1 MCGILRMLRQRYK
14 SEGVAVNDVLKQ
26 YSKGHPLLS
35 LSIPLLEIVK
45 MKLAIATLLVGSA
58 AAFAPAATT
67 VRNTALNMAET
78 ATETKVRLCHLY
90 LKRRFLFAI
99 ANADENTKI
108 LYVKKI

>member
-1 MCGILRMLRQRYK
+1 
-14 SEGVAVNDVLKQ
+14 
-26 YSKGHPLLS
+26 
-35 LSIPLLEIVK
+35 

-58 AAFAPAATT
+58 AAFAPAAST

-108 LYVKKI
+108 LNVKTI